1 MLLGTTVLLGWN
13 LARGGD
19 APFYAAA
26 ARSMSES
33 WPAMLSGAFDPS
45 ATVTLDKL
53 AGFLVP
59 QALSIRLLGD
69 STTAIALPELLEGLV
84 TVWAC
89 SVVGLRWGGVGTGLV
104 AALAAATTPVFV
116 SMFAHPMEDGMVTAA
131 LAVALLCW
139 QRAAITGRWWPL
151 VAAGLAVGVGF
162 QAKMLQAWFVLP
174 ALLLGT
180 LLATA
185 RPGGRRWGAWW
196 RLARTT
202 VLGVVAGAASL
213 VWVVGLAR
221 TPVGARP
228 YVDGSTDDDPW
239 AMVFGY
245 NGLDRLHAGAYPG
258 SVAVRPT
265 TAASSA
271 GDPGR
276 ITKLLEPHLGSQVS
290 WMLPAAVFAVLVGV
304 VVLCLRR
311 RVAPGALGGLFGT
324 GGGAGAPAGT
334 SGSAGAPTGTGT
346 GTGTGTN
353 ATTSAGARAGAGA
366 VTLVV
371 VTVWLATAAGVLS
384 VTRLPHTAYLAAAG
398 VQLAVLGAVGWRA
411 AVGLARS
418 HVVWLRAVPVVLAV
432 GQAWWWQYLAA
443 GSQAPAVLTHPAAVI
458 ATATVVAALVAVVWP
473 PRAVVTRGADPFRA
487 SRTVVAVVTGL
498 AVVAGPAAFSLQ
510 ALDAARDGSG
520 LDASVG
526 RHRPD
531 TPFAVSA
538 PEWRG
543 GEPTFYPTDV
553 RRLVAEAERLDVHQ
567 AAGLPLFLTDTWRI
581 SSLVISATGLPVLT
595 DGGFSGRVPVFT
607 AQDVR
612 ERIAHGL
619 HVLVIRAGT
628 DRDDPVLRAALD
640 GGCRMVVG
648 HHATA
653 VRHHRPGALG
663 HRARRIPPVGW
674 SVWRCGLPGPSVG
687 RVLVHPADG
696 HGPVQLLVSPARGRH
711 AGRAVAAR

>member
-1 MLLGTTVLLGWN
+1 MDTGRPARWADQHLAARLALLLVLLGATVLLGWN

-33 WPAMLSGAFDPS
+33 WPAMLSGAFDPG

-59 QALSIRLLGD
+59 QALSIRMLGD

-185 RPGGRRWGAWW
+185 RPGGRRWGVWW

-245 NGLDRLHAGAYPG
+245 NGLDRLHPGAYPG

-265 TAASSA
+265 TAAASA

-290 WMLPAAVFAVLVGV
+290 WMLPAAVFAVVVGV
-304 VVLCLRR
+304 VVVCLGRR
-311 RVAPGALGGLFGT
+311 LATDALGGLF
-324 GGGAGAPAGT
+324 
-334 SGSAGAPTGTGT
+334 STGT
-346 GTGTGTN
+346 
-353 ATTSAGARAGAGA
+353 ATAPRTGA
-366 VTLVV
+366 VTLAVV
-371 VTVWLATAAGVLS
+371 SVWLVTAAGVLS
-384 VTRLPHTAYLAAAG
+384 VTRIPHTAYLAAVG

-411 AVGLARS
+411 AVALARS

-443 GSQAPAVLTHPAAVI
+443 GSQAPAVLTRPASAI

-473 PRAVVTRGADPFRA
+473 PRSVVTRGADPFRA
-487 SRTVVAVVTGL
+487 SRAVVAVVTGL

-543 GEPTFYPTDV
+543 GEPTYYPNDV
-553 RRLVAEAERLDVHQ
+553 RRLVAEAERLDAHQ
-567 AAGLPLFLTDTWRI
+567 APGLPLFLTDTWRI

-619 HVLVIRAGT
+619 HVLVIRAGS

-640 GGCRMVVG
+640 GGCRMVVAHHSAALRH
-648 HHATA
+648 HHA
-653 VRHHRPGALG
+653 VLLG
-663 HRARRIPPVGW
+663 HRAGRVPPVAW

-696 HGPVQLLVSPARGRH
+696 HGPVQVLVSPARGRH
-711 AGRAVAAR
+711 ARRAVAAR